1 MRFNIY
7 RNERYRWIGGL
18 VIIFIIYTCYY
29 LLFAETSYYLLI
41 PRTIRHVIKFFATIA
56 VYFIGT
62 VHLGKLKDIW
72 MSYLWHLIHIS
83 LLITI
88 TLIGLYSWVMG
99 LQSLSIIQL
108 AKTFQEFLIS
118 PVLYVGMAILNK
130 SVTTDKNS

>member
-41 PRTIRHVIKFFATIA
+41 PRMIRHVIKFFATIA

-62 VHLGKLKDIW
+62 IYLGKLKDIW

-83 LLITI
+83 LLIII
-88 TLIGLYSWVMG
+88 TLIGLYSWIMG

-130 SVTTDKNS
+130 SVTTGKNS